1 MRKWRFF
8 LLPGGRGVVGIAGS
22 LFVCGWGREE
32 LPLGKNESG
41 SLLRKRK
48 AAVFC
53 GAALG
58 LAVFFGAGAAFALTV
73 IADGYPAGM
82 TRGAAG
88 SAEPVLLGEAIE
100 AAFLDAGISGRDATV
115 TNAKRISNHGI
126 FVYRVEFCAGDT
138 EFVYEI
144 FEDSGTVYSKS
155 QKTVVAQ
162 KEGTVVQPDADGDV
176 SGAGTGEEA
185 LGSGGQPDAEG
196 NLAGSG
202 AEPDAARDSAGA
214 GVQDAF
220 SDSNVSG
227 AGQDS
232 SGSGGQSGAGQEV
245 SGSGGQP
252 GTVGD
257 ASLGNGEGEAGSG
270 QNAGQPG
277 MAQQSGSGSDIGLE
291 QAKAIALSHAGC
303 TSQEVQFSKAKFEKE
318 HGSIFYEI
326 EFYKD
331 GMEYEYT
338 IHAVT
343 GEILEFETEM
353 DD

>member
-1 MRKWRFF
+1 M
-8 LLPGGRGVVGIAGS
+8 
-22 LFVCGWGREE
+22 
-32 LPLGKNESG
+32 GKNESG

-82 TRGAAG
+82 TRGVAG

-100 AAFLDAGISGRDATV
+100 ASFLDAGISGRDVTV
-115 TNAKRISNHGI
+115 TNAKRISDHGI

-202 AEPDAARDSAGA
+202 AEPDAARDSTGA

-232 SGSGGQSGAGQEV
+232 SGSGGQPGA
-245 SGSGGQP
+245 
-252 GTVGD
+252 VGD

-277 MAQQSGSGSDIGLE
+277 TAQQSGSGSDIGLDR
-291 QAKAIALSHAGC
+291 KS
-303 TSQEVQFSKAKFEKE
+303 V
-318 HGSIFYEI
+318 
-326 EFYKD
+326 
-331 GMEYEYT
+331 
-338 IHAVT
+338 V
-343 GEILEFETEM
+343 
-353 DD
+353 